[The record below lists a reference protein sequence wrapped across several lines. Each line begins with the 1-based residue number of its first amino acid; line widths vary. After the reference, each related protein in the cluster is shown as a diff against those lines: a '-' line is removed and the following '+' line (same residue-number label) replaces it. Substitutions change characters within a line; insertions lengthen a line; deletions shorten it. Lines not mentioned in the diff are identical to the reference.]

1 MLKDTDGWK
10 DITLDFELSAH
21 ERAVLAGTIGQEWF
35 NIVQKIFEDVV
46 RKMQLLM
53 ANTPP
58 WEEKAVLARHMQAQA
73 AAILYKQVFERIY
86 EQVGVQQ
93 VIESGVGS
101 IHNPEKISYPEEFDQ
116 PTPPPPLEDFD
127 AV

>member
-1 MLKDTDGWK
+1 MLKDMDGWQ
-10 DITLDFELSAH
+10 DITIDFELDNH
-21 ERAVLAGTIGQEWF
+21 QRAVLAGSIGQEWF
-35 NIVQKIFEDVV
+35 DIVQKIFEDVV

-86 EQVGVQQ
+86 AQVGIQQ
-93 VIESGVGS
+93 VAESGIGT
-101 IHNPEKISYPEEFDQ
+101 IHNPEKPPLMEEFQEMPQAPELPEEF
-116 PTPPPPLEDFD
+116 PI
-127 AV
+127 